1 MQPTTLLHTI
11 LLRTKSA
18 HRWTVRSFLI
28 TTLLCGAVPGH
39 LSAAGRQDS
48 PASASGTRQSS
59 FAKVDGAGIARSLYA
74 IQSVR
79 YPGTPEQ
86 AARAYLEDHRSL
98 LRVQSASSIL
108 RTEEIQTVPG
118 GAHVRFQQIVQGLP
132 VFRAG
137 VVVSLNNENQ
147 VGMVINN
154 CQPDAIPPA
163 VIPNFDGGRA
173 LQLARQALGGTGRTV
188 GKPPQTELMVYRD
201 STGVSHLAYR
211 VTLVT
216 EEPAGDWEILVDAFG
231 GQELR
236 REDRFVRHSDGG
248 TRANGTGYVYLNS
261 PLSAA
266 RQLYGSTGFVDGDD
280 QDSDSLSA
288 SRRLVQ
294 LDSLLYDQGVYSLSG
309 PYCTIAD
316 IESPVD
322 SSYDSATPDGFRF
335 TRSQP
340 GFEAVMTYYHISAAY
355 KRLIELGFSIPTL
368 TQIQADPHG
377 YQGRDNSH
385 YSPSGNWISFGTG
398 GVDDAEDAD
407 VIWHEYGHAI
417 HYNIDPHW
425 GGGECGA
432 LGEGYGDYW
441 AASHSHSL
449 GQWEPQDPQSHWLF
463 VWDGHNPF
471 WGGRITNDARK
482 YPFDNLSVHSAGQI
496 WASALLGIRDDLG
509 RDITDRL
516 VVKSLFYLTSDITAV
531 DAAQAL
537 LQADRDLYDGRHAPT
552 LFYWLSTIKNF
563 LPSSDSLVVL
573 VVHDDAKSGGD
584 GMTGVNAS
592 STGLNGD
599 LSWTS
604 RNVLSAVQVPE
615 GYAIQMT
622 SFADLDTAVLTR
634 YAAIV
639 LLGGLNGAPFEN
651 AGIRSAIVGYVL
663 KGGKVLVEGGQVG
676 YYYRRNAD
684 QGEKDKTF
692 RKQVLGSDLFISDVP
707 TASLIIPGEVQ
718 KSLAGSGPFFNAPHL
733 LPTPIEFIPSAGAEI
748 RDAVTPA
755 FTGRGTIVLGGW
767 SSEPTGNAI
776 IAQSDSSGFIRTMY
790 LPFSLSSVKDSGV
803 AVRLVENAI
812 TYLLFHQATAME
824 FAENRATQPEQFEL
838 LQNYPNPFNP
848 STTITF
854 ALPEASAVRVEVYSI
869 LGQRVKTLVDEPLFS
884 SMHTV
889 RWDGRSET
897 GLPVSSGTYI
907 IRFEARPAS
916 GSASTPVVQTRRMML
931 LR

>member
-1 MQPTTLLHTI
+1 MQPTTSLHTI
-11 LLRTKSA
+11 PLRAKTA
-18 HRWTVRSFLI
+18 HRWTTRSLLI
-28 TTLLCGAVPGH
+28 ATLFCSAFCGH
-39 LSAAGRQDS
+39 LSAATGQDS
-48 PASASGTRQSS
+48 PASHSGGRQSS
-59 FAKVDGAGIARSLYA
+59 LAKVDGAGITRSLYA

-79 YPGTPEQ
+79 YPGTPEE
-86 AARAYLEDHRSL
+86 AARAYLQDHGSL
-98 LRVQSASSIL
+98 LRVQSTPSEL

-118 GAHVRFQQIVQGLP
+118 GTHVRFQQMVQGLP

-137 VVVSLNNENQ
+137 VVVSLNNQNQ

-154 CQPDAIPPA
+154 FRPDIMPPA
-163 VIPNFDGGRA
+163 LVPNFDGGRA
-173 LQLARQALGGTGRTV
+173 LQLARGALGGTGRTV
-188 GKPPQTELMVYRD
+188 GKPPQAELLVYRD

-211 VTLVT
+211 VTMVT
-216 EEPAGDWEILVDAFG
+216 EEPAGDWEILVDALG

-236 REDRFVRHSDGG
+236 REDRFVRHSEGE
-248 TRANGTGYVYLNS
+248 TRANGSGYVYLNS

-266 RQLYGSTGFVDGDD
+266 RQTYGTAGFVDGDD

-288 SRRLVQ
+288 YRSLVQ

-322 SSYDSATPDGFRF
+322 SPYVSATPDGFRF

-340 GFEAVMTYYHISAAY
+340 GFEAVMTFYHISAAY
-355 KRLIELGFSIPTL
+355 KRLLDLGFSIPTL
-368 TQIQADPHG
+368 ARIQADPHG

-417 HYNIDPHW
+417 QYNIDPHW

-441 AASHSHSL
+441 AASHSQSL

-471 WGGRITNDARK
+471 WSGRITNDARK

-496 WASALLGIRDDLG
+496 WASALLGIQDDLG
-509 RDITDRL
+509 RDMTDRL
-516 VVKSLFYLTSDITAV
+516 VVKSLFYLTSDVTAV
-531 DAAQAL
+531 DAAQAM
-537 LQADRDLYDGRHAPT
+537 LQADRDLYGGQHAPT
-552 LFYWLSTIKNF
+552 LLYWLSTIKNF
-563 LPSSDSLVVL
+563 LPSDDSLVVL
-573 VVHDDAKSGGD
+573 VVHDDAKSGLD
-584 GMTGVNAS
+584 GMAPVNAS
-592 STGLNGD
+592 PIGTSGGR
-599 LSWTS
+599 SWTS

-615 GYAIQMT
+615 GYALQMT

-634 YAAIV
+634 YSAIV

-651 AGIRSAIVGYVL
+651 AAARSAIAGYVL
-663 KGGKVLVEGGQVG
+663 QGGKVLVEGGQVG

-692 RKQVLGSDLFISDVP
+692 RKLVLGSDLFISDAP
-707 TASLIIPGEVQ
+707 AASLIIPGEVQ
-718 KSLAGSGPFFNAPHL
+718 KSLAGGGPFFNAPHL
-733 LPTPIEFIPSAGAEI
+733 LPTPIEFVASTGPEM

-755 FTGRGTIVLGGW
+755 ITGRGTIVLGGW
-767 SSEPTGNAI
+767 SSEPMGNAI

-803 AVRLVENAI
+803 AVHLVENAM
-812 TYLLFHQATAME
+812 TYLLFHQATAAE
-824 FAENRATQPEQFEL
+824 FAEDRATEPDRFEL

-854 ALPEASAVRVEVYSI
+854 AIPEASTVRVEVYSV
-869 LGQRVKTLVDEPLFS
+869 LGQLVKTLVDGPLFS
-884 SMHTV
+884 STHTV
-889 RWDGRSET
+889 RWDGRSGS

-907 IRFEARPAS
+907 VRFEARPAS
-916 GSASTPVVQTRRMML
+916 GSASDPVVQTRRMML
-931 LR
+931 LK